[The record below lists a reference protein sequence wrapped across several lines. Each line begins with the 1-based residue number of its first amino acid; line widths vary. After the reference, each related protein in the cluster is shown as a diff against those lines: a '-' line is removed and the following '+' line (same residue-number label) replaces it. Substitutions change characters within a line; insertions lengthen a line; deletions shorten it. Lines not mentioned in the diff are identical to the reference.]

1 MGLSAQSLTVHVVDA
16 HTDAP
21 LKNVSVTILYNFMMP
36 RRAQK
41 GEVQTLKTG
50 LDGKVTFADLH
61 IPAGGFSVSVF
72 SMGCL
77 PNELEPVFLPEAIS
91 KLQNP
96 TFNALPAEVTIRA
109 HKTSLAEKLH
119 LIYPGP

>member
-1 MGLSAQSLTVHVVDA
+1 
-16 HTDAP
+16 
-21 LKNVSVTILYNFMMP
+21 MMP

-91 KLQNP
+91 KL
-96 TFNALPAEVTIRA
+96 
-109 HKTSLAEKLH
+109 
-119 LIYPGP
+119 